1 MAPQM
6 KKTKIIFTERAL
18 PFVLEAI
25 GKSINDKGFL
35 IDSNTK
41 ELTLDKDGKKIKAK
55 KIIAISK
62 DKFVTNFCDLIDM
75 HL

>member
-1 MAPQM
+1 M
-6 KKTKIIFTERAL
+6 KKTKIIFNEGSL
-18 PFVLEAI
+18 PFILEAI

-41 ELTLDKDGKKIKAK
+41 ELTLNKDGKKIKAK

-62 DKFVTNFCDLIDM
+62 DNFITNSCDLIDM